1 MCVLAGGTGGSSS
14 FARHVACRD
23 RDVLILHDP
32 VARFVRSRW
41 GYPPLMP
48 PETPEQSARVDR
60 RIRLGCLAIPLLG
73 MAFLAA
79 LAVWGLITN
88 GHLST
93 RGWIYI
99 ICFLVLIPAAIRI
112 FRRGRSRS
120 S

>member
-1 MCVLAGGTGGSSS
+1 MIGIWLGV
-14 FARHVACRD
+14 RV
-23 RDVLILHDP
+23 LHDP
-32 VARFVRSRW
+32 SAGPRGV
-41 GYPPLMP
+41 GHPPLVP

-60 RIRLGCLAIPLLG
+60 RIRLGCLAILLLG
-73 MAFLAA
+73 MGFFAG

-112 FRRGRSRS
+112 FRSGRPRS
-120 S
+120 SKDGPPN

>member
-1 MCVLAGGTGGSSS
+1 
-14 FARHVACRD
+14 
-23 RDVLILHDP
+23 
-32 VARFVRSRW
+32 
-41 GYPPLMP
+41 
-48 PETPEQSARVDR
+48 
-60 RIRLGCLAIPLLG
+60 